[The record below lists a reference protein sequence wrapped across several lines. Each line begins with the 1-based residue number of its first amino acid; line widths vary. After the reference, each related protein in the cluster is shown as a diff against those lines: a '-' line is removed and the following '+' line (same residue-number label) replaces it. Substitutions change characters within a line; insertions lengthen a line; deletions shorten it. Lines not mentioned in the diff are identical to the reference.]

1 MSRHHLAISRQRTQ
15 RSCDIFINQLVKK
28 KLQRIEIGKLQ
39 YNFVVIIT
47 SFP

>member
-28 KLQRIEIGKLQ
+28 KKTFKLQRIEIGK
-39 YNFVVIIT
+39 
-47 SFP
+47 